1 MTNETQNGSID
12 TLKLAEIKEEYIYG
26 TINDE
31 GKTLFLSYSKLA
43 DKYKVHESAIKR
55 AAAPERWP
63 KLRKDYRTKTELKVV
78 EKKSEVSAENI
89 VRSDDKF
96 ENAGELIRR
105 VGVKKLEQIE
115 SEIDDKK
122 FVRSIDIM
130 NAANS
135 VRIGQEIVKTAQGEM
150 LGKIGVE
157 QSGRYEVTKKLIGTN
172 EHINHELGVLNA
184 ISKKQDQ
191 NK

>member
-1 MTNETQNGSID
+1 MTNTPQNGSID

-26 TINDE
+26 TINED

-43 DKYKVHESAIKR
+43 DKYKVHESSIKR

-63 KLRKDYRTKTELKVV
+63 QLRKDYRTKTELKIV

-96 ENAGELIRR
+96 EDAGELIRR
-105 VGVKKLEQIE
+105 VGVMQLEAQKEKIKAGE
-115 SEIDDKK
+115 
-122 FVRSIDIM
+122 FVRSIDTM

-135 VRIGQEIVKTAQGEM
+135 VRIGQEIVKTAQGEI
-150 LGKIGVE
+150 LNRAGVE
-157 QSGRYEVTKKLIGTN
+157 QNSNIRVDLNDPDFQDKELEFMNKLLKK
-172 EHINHELGVLNA
+172 
-184 ISKKQDQ
+184 
-191 NK
+191 